1 MKTWKYRLAVI
12 GVAMCLVCM
21 LAETSFAQLTDKQQS
36 LAEIT
41 ELYVFVQD
49 LTEDAK
55 RAGLAKKQIQNDVK
69 AKLKQMGIRALSEEE
84 SRSAAGSPSFYVN
97 ISAHKR
103 KEAPAFVFHVDIG
116 ILQEV
121 SLVRKPSIRTMS
133 ITWNKG
139 RIGHCPARAFAETV
153 RVAVGYLMDRF
164 SEDYRAANPKPKE
177 TDSLTGD
184 EIQHRKDL

>member
-21 LAETSFAQLTDKQQS
+21 LAETSFGELTDKQQS

-103 KEAPAFVFHVDIG
+103 EEAPAFVFHVDIG
-116 ILQEV
+116 ILQKV
-121 SLVRKPSIRTMS
+121 SLVRKPGIRTMS

-139 RIGHCPARAFAETV
+139 RIGHCPARAFAETI
-153 RVAVGYLMDRF
+153 RGAVGYLMERF
-164 SEDYRAANPKPKE
+164 SEDYRAANPQAKGGKK
-177 TDSLTGD
+177 SY
-184 EIQHRKDL
+184 